1 MNRIECGA
9 LDNEEIDVDFNFKLW
24 PCCIYQNQYAEY
36 GKTGDPVIDALPD
49 DWNDLNKY
57 TFDEIMSNNVYTEYL
72 THKTWNNPKKCS
84 PVCWKFCGNTED
96 HQGANNYEVKEHSNQ
111 KG

>member
-1 MNRIECGA
+1 MSCRVDCGA

-49 DWNDLNKY
+49 NWNDLRTY
-57 TFDEIMSNNVYTEYL
+57 SFDTIINHDVFKTYL
-72 THKTWNNPKKCS
+72 TKKTWNSVDCS
-84 PVCWKFCGNTED
+84 PVCWKYCGNTTD
-96 HQGANNYEVKEHSNQ
+96 HQGANNYAIHEHNNQ
-111 KG
+111 ES